1 MPHLGATT
9 VTKAG
14 DLWKII
20 TWIKSMNAKQGS

>member
-1 MPHLGATT
+1 MPQQGGVT

-20 TWIKSMNAKQGS
+20 TWIKSINNIKD